1 MRAPGRPQRN
11 VFLLASV
18 LALLFAAGCSGFEPY
33 EPRNDRIE
41 GPDQG
46 LVSGPS
52 GEFVIYEDGEEDERG
67 KD

>member
-1 MRAPGRPQRN
+1 MRTAGTPRRN
-11 VFLLASV
+11 VFLLTPA
-18 LALLFAAGCSGFEPY
+18 LALMLAAGCSGFEPY

-46 LVSGPS
+46 LVAGPS
-52 GEFVIYEDGEEDERG
+52 GEFVIYEEDEEDGRG